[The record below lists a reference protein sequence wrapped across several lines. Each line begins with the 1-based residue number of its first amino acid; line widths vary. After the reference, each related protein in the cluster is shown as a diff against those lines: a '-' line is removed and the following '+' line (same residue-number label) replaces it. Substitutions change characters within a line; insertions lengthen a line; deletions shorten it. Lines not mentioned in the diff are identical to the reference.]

1 MLTAAIASSDLT
13 SSAQLLASLEQTG
26 VIKSVA
32 QWAIP
37 ADQWPDSA
45 SESPDIVFL
54 DLARDPQPFFEFAAQ
69 LRRARPGIKV
79 IACSAAVPPQ
89 PSLLLEAMRSG
100 VQDFLAKP
108 VQTDGLKKLLVQF
121 AQDLHVNDFPS
132 QDKLIVLMGAKGG
145 VGTTTVAVNLG
156 VQLATFAEKNPVL
169 LDFSRPLG
177 NAHPLL
183 YLRPK
188 FCVRDGVEN
197 LERLGRH
204 LFPRLLSDTQTKLH
218 L

>member
-32 QWAIP
+32 QWTIP
-37 ADQWPDSA
+37 ADKWPDSA
-45 SESPDIVFL
+45 SELPDIVFL

-79 IACSAAVPPQ
+79 IACSAALPPQ

-108 VQTDGLKKLLVQF
+108 VQTDGLKKVLVQF
-121 AQDLHVNDFPS
+121 AQDLHV
-132 QDKLIVLMGAKGG
+132 
-145 VGTTTVAVNLG
+145 TT
-156 VQLATFAEKNPVL
+156 F
-169 LDFSRPLG
+169 
-177 NAHPLL
+177 
-183 YLRPK
+183 LR
-188 FCVRDGVEN
+188 RTN
-197 LERLGRH
+197 
-204 LFPRLLSDTQTKLH
+204 
-218 L
+218 